1 MIDRRRAV
9 LVHLLAVLAETS
21 ARKESAHQRRYRL
34 AEAWT
39 GLRWTTSFAFRGS
52 FLLLQLF
59 GENCLS
65 LLFFLL
71 FIIHLAVLFD
81 AVVAALLCIAG
92 HGCGVGAV
100 IASLLLTS
108 HLLDQTQ
115 SDLLQ
120 QLRHDLVRGHLVLE
134 ELDP

>member
-1 MIDRRRAV
+1 MIDRRRVV

-21 ARKESAHQRRYRL
+21 ARKESAHQRRYR

-39 GLRWTTSFAFRGS
+39 RLRWSTSFAFRGS

-81 AVVAALLCIAG
+81 AVVAALLCIAR